1 MFVGV
6 LVKNLKPLRPMLQV
20 FVKKCQKRK
29 TDKNINKSNSLRI
42 FSIEASL
49 VIDIGYVA
57 Q

>member
-6 LVKNLKPLRPMLQV
+6 LVKNLRPLRPMLQV